1 MTSKKVVSIAD
12 ARNEK
17 NLELKEEKLANMA
30 ERFERAL
37 PTKLTPVKDFLKS
50 KKLKKNKK
58 KK

>member
-1 MTSKKVVSIAD
+1 MASKKVVSIAD

-50 KKLKKNKK
+50 KKAKK